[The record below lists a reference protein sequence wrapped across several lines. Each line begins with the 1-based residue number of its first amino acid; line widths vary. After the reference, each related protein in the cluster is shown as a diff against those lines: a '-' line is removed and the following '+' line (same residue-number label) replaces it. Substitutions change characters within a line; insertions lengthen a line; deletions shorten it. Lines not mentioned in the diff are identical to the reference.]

1 MGSRFIFGLMAT
13 SMLLASVQQ
22 PVFAEKKKHHCSSST
37 HHHKKKCPKLGP
49 NSNVIATTFLDGMTT
64 TLESQKCQNPFHGW
78 WAKVDKGI
86 LGGFGSDFNT
96 FAQIGSEDIDAY
108 IFIDA
113 TQDPIVITTMGG
125 NGKDFRS
132 PKPNEVA
139 DRPTYF
145 QRDAKTLL
153 STLPKNP
160 GDPITE
166 LYGKSYNSLKLQSD
180 GNLIALTDQ
189 GTRNVFGNTVVTFDG
204 DFMIGGIYKKISAMD
219 LPAPFP
225 RYDELDYRPVDYT
238 LPTNLAQ
245 YIFNRMLYHGIARGG
260 EGTSE
265 NWNPDFIGFQEAH
278 ALFDEYLSTG
288 KTYITNIDKTR
299 TTKNGSGMTSIFT
312 EDFHYAP
319 PGSTVT
325 LSGFGGGWA
334 GINGTHTNSVSV
346 HAFGGIPN
354 PNPLFVDVGSGGTWK
369 HYFYLNFDSTGF
381 PQFVGNSG
389 YPNFADGSANST
401 LWGETTP
408 TLSVTHQITDDMEYP
423 AFVAA
428 MTAFFYDAF
437 KVAQHTGQSGWVTE
451 ENPRFLADTWEDLQA
466 ALDVDEALI
475 ARFRSRTNRFQPP
488 GYYQNPA
495 VKTEFD
501 LDIPPLGGYIWD
513 FNEPYDLLPGVNP
526 LLDYNVDGQ
535 NYLVGVS
542 NLYYTLAGV
551 PTKPQH
557 SILGL
562 LGYKNLAG
570 NSDGGAY
577 FTGTVAPLNF
587 ADPESGNPDPNVWSL
602 LGVDFD
608 GDPVTSANNLFF
620 GFVNPLLTSGKKV
633 GYIYMP
639 DEVRVDGFVLMPC
652 INFTKDEDQNS
663 QRFGLEG
670 YARVWAPL
678 MVYLNTMHPDGP
690 GLDAIIFDDRSNAGG
705 YGGQNQVVGEMFGA
719 KRLLMEGSTAFWRD
733 NGRRLPQK
741 YVSELGYDGY
751 KHLISLLDQQEGYL
765 YVDETLARYG
775 SNAVFSGGKVVV
787 LHNEQG
793 ASGGDM
799 ILTTNW
805 VGENNDKQLG
815 ANTESVFLGSADG
828 RLKGG
833 AWLGYSDCMPLQK
846 YSERLQDS
854 SGNPVSAIP
863 RMRIDLPFMDAPTTF
878 HGLKVTLQN
887 PEIAMDPAPTL
898 SGGSGGN
905 PLPEEYEQTVYVD
918 FGFMFPHPDAPL
930 PGWVAL
936 HGTAQPDPTDNTTWR
951 DRWLEQA
958 ILEASL

>member
-1 MGSRFIFGLMAT
+1 MFTKRCIFCALAIAT
-13 SMLLASVQQ
+13 LLIQ
-22 PVFAEKKKHHCSSST
+22 PAFAEKSHCSSH
-37 HHHKKKCPKLGP
+37 HHHKRKKCCAKICDQT
-49 NSNVIATTFLDGMTT
+49 NVVATTFLDGRTT
-64 TLESQKCQNPFHGW
+64 TLEVPKCQNPFHGW

-108 IFIDA
+108 IFIDT

-139 DRPTYF
+139 DRPTYY
-145 QRDAKTLL
+145 QKNATTLL

-160 GDPITE
+160 GDPLTE
-166 LYGKSYNSLKLQSD
+166 LFGKAFDSLKLQSD

-189 GTRNVFGNTVVTFDG
+189 GTRKAHGGVVPTYEG
-204 DFMIGGIYKKISAMD
+204 DYLAVGIYKKISALD

-238 LPTNLAQ
+238 LPTNLAR
-245 YIFNRMLYHGIARGG
+245 YIFNRLLYHGIARGG

-265 NWNPDFIGFQEAH
+265 NWNPDFIGFYEAH
-278 ALFDEYLSTG
+278 ALFDAYLTTG
-288 KTYITNIDKTR
+288 VTYTTDINKTR

-312 EDFHYAP
+312 DDFHYAP
-319 PGSTVT
+319 PGSTVE

-334 GINGTHTNSVSV
+334 GINGTHVNGVSV

-354 PNPLFVDVGSGGTWK
+354 PNPLFVDVGPGGTWK
-369 HYFYLNFDSTGF
+369 HYFYLDFDSSGY
-381 PQFVGNSG
+381 PQFTANSG
-389 YPNFADGSANST
+389 YPDFADGSANST

-408 TLSVTHQITDDMEYP
+408 TLSVTHRITDDMEYP

-451 ENPRFLADTWEDLQA
+451 ANRRFLADTWDDLQA
-466 ALDVDEALI
+466 ALDVDEAVI
-475 ARFRSRTNRFQPP
+475 ARFRSRTNRFGLSP
-488 GYYQNPA
+488 YYQNPA

-501 LDIPPLGGYIWD
+501 LDTPPLGNYIWD
-513 FNEPYDLLPGVNP
+513 FNEPYNLLPGVNP
-526 LLDYNVDGQ
+526 LLDYNVDAQ

-542 NLYYTLAGV
+542 NLYYTLAGT

-562 LGYKNLAG
+562 FGYKNLSGTDA
-570 NSDGGAY
+570 GGAY
-577 FTGTVAPLNF
+577 FIGTVAPMNF

-608 GDPVTSANNLFF
+608 GDPVTSANNFFF
-620 GFVNPLLTSGKKV
+620 GFVNPLLTNGQKV

-639 DEVRVDGFVLMPC
+639 DELRADAFIQMPG
-652 INFTKDEDQNS
+652 IVFTKKEDQNS
-663 QRFGLEG
+663 PRFGLEG

-678 MVYLNTMHPDGP
+678 MQYLNTMHPDGP
-690 GLDAIIFDDRSNAGG
+690 GLDAIIFDDRENGG
-705 YGGQNQVVGEMFGA
+705 GLAGQNQVVGSLFGA
-719 KRLLMEGSTAFWRD
+719 KRHLSDGARAWWRD
-733 NGRRLPQK
+733 NGRRLPEFF
-741 YVSELGYDGY
+741 VSELGYDAY
-751 KHLISLLDQQEGYL
+751 HNIISLSNQQDAYIYTDQ
-765 YVDETLARYG
+765 TLQRYG
-775 SNAVFSGGKVVV
+775 QDAVFSGGKVVV

-793 ASGGDM
+793 ASGGDL
-799 ILTTNW
+799 ILTIAFL
-805 VGENNDKQLG
+805 GENNDKELG
-815 ANTESVFLGSADG
+815 ANTQTVFLGSADG

-833 AWLGYSDCMPLQK
+833 TWLGYSDCMPLQK

-854 SGNPVSAIP
+854 AGNPVSAIP
-863 RMRIDLPFMDAPTTF
+863 RMRIDIPFLGYVTSIN
-878 HGLKVTLQN
+878 GLKITLQN
-887 PEIAMDPAPTL
+887 PEIAIDPAPTL
-898 SGGSGGN
+898 TGGSGGN

-930 PGWVAL
+930 PGWVSL

-958 ILEASL
+958 ILEAS